1 MVIVD
6 TVLVKVK
13 GDYNMKLRKLFSLI
27 LTLVLLAAVVVP
39 VSAAGMEDDNLVQVE
54 EITSNG

>member
-1 MVIVD
+1 MIVD